1 MNQYQTITFNAADA
15 EKAGAAM
22 LKKSEKSKETAGRV
36 MQNSW
41 QPPAYDNPQT
51 FDDDIPF

>member
-15 EKAGAAM
+15 M
-22 LKKSEKSKETAGRV
+22 LKKSEKSKETAERA

-41 QPPAYDNPQT
+41 QPPVYDNPPT
-51 FDDDIPF
+51 FDDFDDVPF